1 MTSSEEKQKK
11 SNIKKFKLYYM
22 NAKEKLD
29 EISLKYSYSKEEVE
43 RSKKELENTSNNIR
57 SYLYE
62 MDINNLLE

>member
-1 MTSSEEKQKK
+1 
-11 SNIKKFKLYYM
+11 M

-62 MDINNLLE
+62 MDINNLLEEEENVENLVNQSLTPELR

>member
-1 MTSSEEKQKK
+1 
-11 SNIKKFKLYYM
+11 M

-62 MDINNLLE
+62 MDINNLL